1 MTRIVKVMVW
11 VVIWV
16 VIFFSPYFK
25 TDIFQRTRMVEF
37 QDQLSKV
44 AELLESEESSEQNE
58 FRELLE
64 KIPAAVVL
72 FF

>member
-1 MTRIVKVMVW
+1 
-11 VVIWV
+11 
-16 VIFFSPYFK
+16 
-25 TDIFQRTRMVEF
+25 MVEF

-72 FF
+72 FFKNCEDLKF

>member
-1 MTRIVKVMVW
+1 
-11 VVIWV
+11 
-16 VIFFSPYFK
+16 
-25 TDIFQRTRMVEF
+25 MVEF

-64 KIPAAVVL
+64 KIPAAVV
-72 FF
+72 FFFKLLRRP

>member
-1 MTRIVKVMVW
+1 MTKIVKVMVW
-11 VVIWV
+11 VWV
-16 VIFFSPYFK
+16 VILFTPYFK
-25 TDIFQRTRMVEF
+25 RDIFQRTRMVEF